1 MYFKYMLPNIR
12 VKGGFAIEEKSSELK
27 PIKAAYAVLGSG
39 GIGLALANELETRDK
54 NIILIDKDAAKVDT
68 LKEQNLN
75 ALQGDIGET
84 DIFGKFDLKYLK
96 AVFIMSSDIKANKS
110 AINYIKKTTPDV
122 QVVTRANDNQQK
134 EELEAEGADLV
145 VLPSKLPH
153 KSIAL
158 AIVHYIEKNTSIK
171 MARDLK
177 KLIASVGDGKFAIV
191 VHNNPDPDA
200 ISSAMG
206 LKEIASS
213 VGVKAE
219 IHYKGNIG
227 HHENKVFVNLLDIE
241 LDQSTDL
248 NVSDYKKIAMIECST
263 PGTNNMLPPDTQVSI
278 VIDHHQAEIEEIR
291 AEYVDIRPNI
301 GATATIMTKY
311 LQDLDIPINTELA
324 TALLYGIKVDTDD
337 FRRNTDPADLIAAAY
352 LYPLANHDILIRIET
367 PTRSIEEIEILGYA
381 IKNREIKGSYLLSNV
396 GSIHNRD
403 ALAQA
408 ADYLLSLEGI
418 TTTIVFG
425 LGEDHIYISG
435 RSRDVRINIGKV
447 MTDAFGSEKGGGHAM
462 FAGAQIPLGVLGGT
476 KDKQTLMKLA
486 EEVVVKRLLSVIGI
500 QKEPE

>member
-1 MYFKYMLPNIR
+1 MLPNIR
-12 VKGGFAIEEKSSELK
+12 NKGGFAIEEKSSELK
-27 PIKAAYAVLGSG
+27 PIKAVYAILGSG
-39 GIGLALANELETRDK
+39 GIGLAIANELGTRDK
-54 NIILIDKDAAKVDT
+54 NIVLIDKDAAKVET

-75 ALQGDIGET
+75 ALHGDIGET
-84 DIFGKFDLKYLK
+84 DVFARFALKYLK
-96 AVFIMSSDIKANKS
+96 SVFIVSSDINANKK
-110 AINYIKKTTPDV
+110 ALIQIKKTAPDV
-122 QVVTRANDNQQK
+122 LVVTRANDYQQK
-134 EELEAEGADLV
+134 EELEAAGADLV

-158 AIVHYIEKNTSIK
+158 AIVQYVEKNTSVNLAK
-171 MARDLK
+171 ALK
-177 KLIASVGDGKFAIV
+177 KLIASVGDGKFAII

-213 VGVKAE
+213 VGVKSE
-219 IHYKGNIG
+219 IHYRGNID
-227 HHENKVFVNLLDIE
+227 HHENKAFVNLLDIE
-241 LDQSTDL
+241 LEQSPDFEAS
-248 NVSDYKKIAMIECST
+248 NYKKIAMIECST
-263 PGTNNMLPPDTQVSI
+263 PGVNNMLPPDTQVSI

-311 LQDLDIPINTELA
+311 LEDLDIPIKTELA

-337 FRRNTDPADLIAAAY
+337 FCRNTDPADLIAAAY
-352 LYPLANHDILIRIET
+352 LFPLANHDILSRIET
-367 PTRSIEEIEILGYA
+367 PSRSIEEIEVLGDA
-381 IKNREIKGSYLLSNV
+381 IKNREIKGSYMLSNV
-396 GSIHNRD
+396 GPIHNRD

-425 LGEDHIYISG
+425 LGDDYIYISG
-435 RSRDVRINIGKV
+435 RTRDVRINIGKV
-447 MTDAFGSEKGGGHAM
+447 MQDAFGADKGGGHSLL
-462 FAGAQIPLGVLGGT
+462 AGAQIPLGVLGGT

-486 EEVVVKRLLSVIGI
+486 EEVVVKRLLSVMGI
-500 QKEPE
+500 QKGPE